1 MKSPANGDLT
11 IAESI
16 KSFYKYNFPGY
27 VEKKVVLYTYY
38 NPASEIKY
46 AKIEKT
52 YKQSKTAV
60 LIKTSSRVTMRTFKS
75 ICNRFERKDKFLRV
89 SITHKL
95 NGKS

>member
-16 KSFYKYNFPGY
+16 KSFLLLQFPWLCW
-27 VEKKVVLYTYY
+27 KKVVLYTYY

-60 LIKTSSRVTMRTFKS
+60 LRKTSGGVTMRTFKS

-95 NGKS
+95 IGKS